1 MIESIRTFFSRRWA
15 QLRRDRSSQIIVL
28 VALVTFPPAFYY
40 GQLLVRALLLALL
53 VFVLLVRSTLSSW
66 TQLVSS
72 RLDPGL
78 PPPVAFYRLFLRDSD
93 VQSLVSSLRW
103 FININICLLLLGNPL
118 WIPLVDVF
126 LGFCFFLIFSTAD
139 ELHIR
144 GSPVPGQPVDPSGA
158 PGSGWRSGYDYAMGH
173 VKNNPRRAVLLT
185 VLGAVL
191 GYAGKSILDGVV
203 QDQLASRQAVRQAAS
218 DLVLAQ
224 QKADIQVSTAQ
235 RIAQIQRIQVS
246 TADIQM
252 STAQQNA
259 DIQVSTAQQ
268 IAQIQRDLDTWQT
281 DNKIRVLE
289 AQGRLG
295 SRTPLPSAFPRSAS
309 GLSPLFPLS
318 CSVSSPL
325 SSLLPW
331 KLSFSK
337 VLK

>member
-1 MIESIRTFFSRRWA
+1 M
-15 QLRRDRSSQIIVL
+15 
-28 VALVTFPPAFYY
+28 
-40 GQLLVRALLLALL
+40 RALLLALL

-66 TQLVSS
+66 TQLISS

-158 PGSGWRSGYDYAMGH
+158 PGTGWRSGYDYAMGH

-185 VLGAVL
+185 ALGAAL

-203 QDQLASRQAVRQAAS
+203 QDRVGSRHTVRQAAS

-224 QKADIQVSTAQ
+224 QNADIQVATARQNADIQVATAQ
-235 RIAQIQRIQVS
+235 RIAQIQRDS
-246 TADIQM
+246 
-252 STAQQNA
+252 
-259 DIQVSTAQQ
+259 
-268 IAQIQRDLDTWQT
+268 DTWQT

-289 AQGRLG
+289 AQGRFG
-295 SRTPLPSAFPRSAS
+295 PGTPFPSAFPRSAS
-309 GLSPLFPLS
+309 GLSPSPFP
-318 CSVSSPL
+318 
-325 SSLLPW
+325 SLPP
-331 KLSFSK
+331 
-337 VLK
+337 